1 MKISQHLNELTQP
14 LAGDNPAGCYLKDDR
29 SLYRPLRNSYNIA
42 QTAFRKLTNNP
53 PEDELDDLVQ
63 NNQMGWQELSSQLV
77 EVIKH
82 QSKDLEC
89 ISWLTLAQMF
99 SKDPYENLTTCLK
112 LMTSV
117 VEQFG
122 EQVQPRVPDSKLRAQ
137 DDAGKKT
144 EIASLQ
150 MRPVTQVFGES
161 EDTCLLSLPLR
172 MLPLLAD
179 IDYVSC
185 RSAESRE
192 QRASLQQR
200 ARQALG
206 SEQSQVI
213 ARINAMGDA
222 MEALDTLEGTLATY
236 TRACGSP
243 GVSSRFLKAQLT
255 ANLNA
260 MQSLT
265 EGVLVPWPLDAR
277 KQIAAVSEETDNEE
291 TEKNSESGASENDS
305 SSYKNTTATDAHS
318 DRKAETGEA
327 IFNRDQ
333 AFHQLRL
340 IANYFARTE
349 PQSPV
354 SSTIE
359 KVIRWGYTPLPDLIN
374 ELIQGNDNL
383 MGRISE
389 LTGMTT
395 EKVHIPGVP
404 AQGLIAPPQT
414 RSATSEL
421 VSGPQDEVPVIQPDT
436 SNTKLKPQQ
445 DVRPEPPA
453 PVVKAEPVKQNEEP
467 DRSNI
472 PAFVNLPSPKEK
484 KPATNKPTGP
494 GGIDL
499 ASLGIR

>member
-1 MKISQHLNELTQP
+1 MKIAQHLNQLTQP
-14 LAGDNPAGCYLKDDR
+14 IEGENPAGCYLKDDR

-53 PEDELDDLVQ
+53 PEEELDDLIQANQ
-63 NNQMGWQELSSQLV
+63 NSWQDLSNQLIE
-77 EVIKH
+77 IIRD

-89 ISWLTLAQMF
+89 ISWLTLAQVF
-99 SKDPYENLTTCLK
+99 SKDPYENLTACLQ
-112 LMTSV
+112 LMTTV

-122 EQVQPRVPDSKLRAQ
+122 EQVQPRVPDNKLRAQ
-137 DDAGKKT
+137 DENGRRT
-144 EIASLQ
+144 EVATLQ
-150 MRPVTQVFGES
+150 LRPVTQVFGES
-161 EDTCLLSLPLR
+161 EDTCLLSMPLK

-185 RSAESRE
+185 RSAESKE
-192 QRASLQQR
+192 QRADLQQR
-200 ARQALG
+200 ARQAL
-206 SEQSQVI
+206 SNEQSAVI

-222 MEALDTLEGTLATY
+222 LEALDRLEGALAAY

-243 GVSSRFLKAQLT
+243 GVSSRFLKAQLVN
-255 ANLNA
+255 NLNA

-265 EGVLVPWPLDAR
+265 EGALVPWPLDAR
-277 KQIAAVSEETDNEE
+277 KQAVTAEESPSDKNEE
-291 TEKNSESGASENDS
+291 DLQKNSESTESESELASYKKTTASE
-305 SSYKNTTATDAHS
+305 TTAQ
-318 DRKAETGEA
+318 TGEP

-333 AFHQLRL
+333 AFQQLRL

-354 SSTIE
+354 SSMIE

-374 ELIQGNDNL
+374 ELVQGNDNL

-389 LTGMTT
+389 LTGMST

-404 AQGLIAPPQT
+404 AQGLITPPQE
-414 RSATSEL
+414 RAE
-421 VSGPQDEVPVIQPDT
+421 PQDESHDVLPEVGETEQ
-436 SNTKLKPQQ
+436 KPQQ

-453 PVVKAEPVKQNEEP
+453 SAKKAEPVIKVEES

-472 PAFVNLPSPKEK
+472 PAFVNLPSPREK
-484 KPATNKPTGP
+484 KPAVNKPTGP

>member
-1 MKISQHLNELTQP
+1 MKIAQHLNELTQP
-14 LAGDNPAGCYLKDDR
+14 IEGANPAGSYLKDDR

-53 PEDELDDLVQ
+53 PEDELDDLIQ
-63 NNQMGWQELSSQLV
+63 TNQDSWQELSSQLV
-77 EVIKH
+77 DVIKH

-99 SKDPYENLTTCLK
+99 SRDPYENLTACLH

-122 EQVQPRVPDSKLRAQ
+122 EQVQPRVPDNKLRAQ
-137 DDAGKKT
+137 DEAGKKA

-150 MRPVTQVFGES
+150 LRPVTQVFGES

-172 MLPLLAD
+172 MLPLLSD

-185 RSAESRE
+185 RSAESQE
-192 QRASLQQR
+192 QRAALQQR

-206 SEQSQVI
+206 SEQSEVI

-222 MEALDTLEGTLATY
+222 VEALDILEGALAAY
-236 TRACGSP
+236 SGACGSS
-243 GVSSRFLKAQLT
+243 GVSSRFLKKQLT
-255 ANLNA
+255 DNLNA

-277 KQIAAVSEETDNEE
+277 KQTAVVVEESDS
-291 TEKNSESGASENDS
+291 EKNAENIESGASEDEVA
-305 SSYKNTTATDAHS
+305 SYKKTTAREAS
-318 DRKAETGEA
+318 AETGEQ

-333 AFHQLRL
+333 AFQQLRL

-354 SSTIE
+354 SSMIE

-374 ELIQGNDNL
+374 ELVQGNDNL

-389 LTGMTT
+389 LTGMTA

-404 AQGLIAPPQT
+404 AQGLIAPPQ
-414 RSATSEL
+414 AASE
-421 VSGPQDEVPVIQPDT
+421 T
-436 SNTKLKPQQ
+436 SNAEAAPEMSKTEQKPQQ
-445 DVRPEPPA
+445 EVRPEPPA
-453 PVVKAEPVKQNEEP
+453 PAVTAEPVAKTEESE
-467 DRSNI
+467 RSGI
-472 PAFVNLPSPKEK
+472 PAFVNLPSPREK
-484 KPATNKPTGP
+484 KPAANKPTGP